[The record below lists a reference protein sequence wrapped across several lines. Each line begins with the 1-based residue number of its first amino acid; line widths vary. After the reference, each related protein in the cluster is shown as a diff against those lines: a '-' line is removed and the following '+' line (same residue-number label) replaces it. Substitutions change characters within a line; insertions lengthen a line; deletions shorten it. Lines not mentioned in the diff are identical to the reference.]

1 MRILKPAVFYF
12 GLVFATGI
20 VLGTLRVVLIV
31 PRLGERAAELLEMP
45 VMLIAV
51 VFAAHWTNQR
61 YPEPAG
67 SGSRLSIGLTA
78 LGFMLGAEVTVGLGL
93 RGLSPLESLTD
104 HDPIS
109 GAAYHVSLLLFA
121 AMPWLLSRR

>member
-12 GLVFATGI
+12 VLVFATGFL
-20 VLGTLRVVLIV
+20 LGTLRVVLIV
-31 PRLGERAAELLEMP
+31 PRLGERAAKLLEMP

-51 VFAAHWTNQR
+51 VFAARWTNQR

-67 SGSRLSIGLTA
+67 PGSRLGIGLTA
-78 LGFMLGAEVTVGLGL
+78 LGFMLGAEVAVGLGF
-93 RGLSPLESLTD
+93 RGLSPIESLTNR
-104 HDPIS
+104 DPIS
-109 GAAYHVSLLLFA
+109 GAAYYVSLLLFA